1 MTFSIVGR
9 CSRTGAFGVA
19 ITSSSPAVAARCAYV
34 RSGVGAA
41 TTQNVTDPRL
51 GPALLDEL
59 AAGADPEAALTAVRA
74 NAPHVEHRQLSVV
87 GAAGSGAFWSGTHT
101 LGTYGG
107 VAGSDFV
114 VAGNLLA
121 GADVLTAAATAFS
134 GDAER
139 PLEER
144 LLAGLRAGLEAGG
157 ESGPLHSAGL
167 LVCEDVAWPVTS
179 LRVDWSD
186 APIEALERLWAV
198 WAPQKADYVVR
209 ALDPTRAPGYGVP
222 GDDR

>member
-51 GPALLDEL
+51 GPALLDAL
-59 AAGADPEAALTAVRA
+59 STGASPEAALALVRA
-74 NAPHVEHRQLSVV
+74 AAPHVEHRQLSLI
-87 GAAGSGAFWSGTHT
+87 GNAGSGAFWSGTQT
-101 LGTYGG
+101 LGSHGG
-107 VAGSDFV
+107 VAGTDFV

-121 GADVLTAAATAFS
+121 STEVLAAGATAFS
-134 GDAER
+134 ADAER

-167 LVCEDVAWPVTS
+167 LVSEDVAWPVTS

-186 APIEALERLWAV
+186 SPIEALEQLWAV

-209 ALDPTRAPGYGVP
+209 ALDPSSAPGYGVP